1 MPEAKIVWK
10 GNMKFEALTGSG
22 YSILMDARKEVGGDG
37 SAPTPFELIPA
48 SFGGCT
54 GMDVVSILKKSRQE
68 VTRFEMQVTVH
79 QAPEHPKRATAI
91 EIEYYLYGK
100 NLDENKVK
108 HAIELSHE
116 KYCPV
121 GATLKFAA
129 PITYKYQ
136 IINE

>member
-1 MPEAKIVWK
+1 MLEATVVWK
-10 GNMKFEALTGSG
+10 GNLKFEAITGSG
-22 YSILMDARKEVGGDG
+22 YTINMDAKKENGGEG
-37 SAPTPFELIPA
+37 SAPTPFELIPVSVGA
-48 SFGGCT
+48 CT
-54 GMDVVSILKKSRQE
+54 GLDIVSILKKSRQE
-68 VTRFEMQVTVH
+68 LTRLEIKVNIQ

-108 HAIELSHE
+108 HALELSHE

>member
-10 GNMKFEALTGSG
+10 GNLKFEATTGSG
-22 YSILMDARKEVGGDG
+22 YPIPMDAKKEVGGEET
-37 SAPTPFELIPA
+37 APRPFDLLTA
-48 SFGGCT
+48 AVGGCT

-68 VTRFEMQVTVH
+68 LTRLEMNVNIQ

-91 EIEYYLYGK
+91 EIEYLVYGK

-108 HAIELSHE
+108 RAIELSHE
-116 KYCPV
+116 RYCSV